1 MFDGEDIDADFPF
14 KTANGIA
21 ANAALGSIWAVITS
35 DADYKN
41 VLLAVPLEHYHPE
54 GH

>member
-1 MFDGEDIDADFPF
+1 MFDGEDIGADFPF

-41 VLLAVPLEHYHPE
+41 VLLAAPLEHYHPE